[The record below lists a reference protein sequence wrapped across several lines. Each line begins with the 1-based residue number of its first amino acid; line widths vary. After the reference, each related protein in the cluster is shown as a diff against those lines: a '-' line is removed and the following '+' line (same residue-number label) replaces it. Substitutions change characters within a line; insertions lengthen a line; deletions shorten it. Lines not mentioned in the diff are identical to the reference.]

1 MLSNRQ
7 QVARLRRL
15 AIRALGE
22 YPLVAPELRFVAHGE
37 NTTFRVDAMTVD
49 GRDRFLLRVH
59 RPARHGQRL
68 DSAAAVGSE
77 LDWLT
82 ALRADTALSVPGPFR
97 TTDGRL
103 TTTAAFK
110 DVPEPRVCSMLRW
123 MDGRVHAAVPRPVHL
138 RRLGSV
144 MARLHNHAA
153 QWRLPP
159 GFARMRW
166 DWETF
171 FGDTMVYGGINAADV
186 WDLIPG
192 DLRRRFDQVAS
203 RMQRV
208 MTQLGDGGDQVGLI
222 HADLHLKTRCSG
234 AMTSGSSISTTADSA
249 TGSTTSPSRYGNCDS
264 ETTTSSSVRRSS
276 TAISSIGHCH
286 PEALLISMTSS
297 LPARSHLDCGLPAPR
312 RSTPP
317 SVPTFPRC
325 WRTSATRW
333 TPFSQARRQA
343 RVVETGS

>member
-82 ALRADTALSVPGPFR
+82 ALRADTALSVPEPLR

-110 DVPEPRVCSMLRW
+110 DVPEPRVCSMLR
-123 MDGRVHAAVPRPVHL
+123 
-138 RRLGSV
+138 
-144 MARLHNHAA
+144 
-153 QWRLPP
+153 
-159 GFARMRW
+159 
-166 DWETF
+166 
-171 FGDTMVYGGINAADV
+171 
-186 WDLIPG
+186 
-192 DLRRRFDQVAS
+192 
-203 RMQRV
+203 
-208 MTQLGDGGDQVGLI
+208 
-222 HADLHLKTRCSG
+222 
-234 AMTSGSSISTTADSA
+234 
-249 TGSTTSPSRYGNCDS
+249 
-264 ETTTSSSVRRSS
+264 
-276 TAISSIGHCH
+276 
-286 PEALLISMTSS
+286 
-297 LPARSHLDCGLPAPR
+297 
-312 RSTPP
+312 
-317 SVPTFPRC
+317 
-325 WRTSATRW
+325 
-333 TPFSQARRQA
+333 
-343 RVVETGS
+343 

>member
-7 QVARLRRL
+7 QVAQLRHL
-15 AIRALGE
+15 AIRALGG

-37 NTTFRVDAMTVD
+37 NTTFRVDAMAVD

-82 ALRADTALSVPGPFR
+82 ALRADTALSVPEPFR

-103 TTTAAFK
+103 TTTAASK

-159 GFARMRW
+159 GFARIRW

-192 DLRRRFDQVAS
+192 DLRWRFDRVAS

-208 MTQLGDGGDQVGLI
+208 MTQLGDGADQVGLI
-222 HADLHLKTRCSG
+222 HADLHLDNALFWRDDVRVIDFDDCGFGYWLYDIAVSLWELRQRDDYEQFRAALVDGYTQHRPLPPGGLAHLDDFVATREVAFG
-234 AMTSGSSISTTADSA
+234 LWFAGTAEVNPAFRTDLSQVL
-249 TGSTTSPSRYGNCDS
+249 GN
-264 ETTTSSSVRRSS
+264 
-276 TAISSIGHCH
+276 IGHSLD
-286 PEALLISMTSS
+286 ALL
-297 LPARSHLDCGLPAPR
+297 AD
-312 RSTPP
+312 
-317 SVPTFPRC
+317 
-325 WRTSATRW
+325 
-333 TPFSQARRQA
+333 
-343 RVVETGS
+343 

>member
-82 ALRADTALSVPGPFR
+82 ALRADTALSVPEPLR

-153 QWRLPP
+153 QWRLPS
-159 GFARMRW
+159 GFARIRW

-192 DLRRRFDQVAS
+192 DLRWRFDRVAS

-208 MTQLGDGGDQVGLI
+208 MTQLGDGADQVGLI
-222 HADLHLKTRCSG
+222 HADLHLENALFWRDDVRIIDFDDCGFGYWLYDIAVSLWELRQRDDYEQFRTALIDGYIQHRPLPPG
-234 AMTSGSSISTTADSA
+234 GLAYLDDFVAAREVAFGLWFAGTAEVNPAFRADLAQVLGNISHSLD
-249 TGSTTSPSRYGNCDS
+249 
-264 ETTTSSSVRRSS
+264 
-276 TAISSIGHCH
+276 
-286 PEALLISMTSS
+286 ALL
-297 LPARSHLDCGLPAPR
+297 AG
-312 RSTPP
+312 
-317 SVPTFPRC
+317 
-325 WRTSATRW
+325 
-333 TPFSQARRQA
+333 
-343 RVVETGS
+343 

>member
-7 QVARLRRL
+7 QVARLRHL

-82 ALRADTALSVPGPFR
+82 ALRADTALWVPEPLR

-103 TTTAAFK
+103 TTTAASK

-153 QWRLPP
+153 QWRLPS
-159 GFARMRW
+159 GFARIRW

-222 HADLHLKTRCSG
+222 HADLHLENALFWRDDVRIIDFDDCGFGYWLYDIAVSLWELRQRDDYEQFRAALIDGYTQHRPLPPGGLAHLDDFVATREIAFG
-234 AMTSGSSISTTADSA
+234 LWFAGTAEVNPAFRADLSQVLA
-249 TGSTTSPSRYGNCDS
+249 N
-264 ETTTSSSVRRSS
+264 
-276 TAISSIGHCH
+276 IGHSLD
-286 PEALLISMTSS
+286 ALL
-297 LPARSHLDCGLPAPR
+297 AG
-312 RSTPP
+312 
-317 SVPTFPRC
+317 
-325 WRTSATRW
+325 
-333 TPFSQARRQA
+333 
-343 RVVETGS
+343 

>member
-7 QVARLRRL
+7 QVARLRHL
-15 AIRALGE
+15 AIRALDG

-82 ALRADTALSVPGPFR
+82 ALRADTALSVPEPLR

-153 QWRLPP
+153 QWRLPS
-159 GFARMRW
+159 GFARIRW

-192 DLRRRFDQVAS
+192 DLRWRFDRVAS

-208 MTQLGDGGDQVGLI
+208 MTQLGDGADQVGLI
-222 HADLHLKTRCSG
+222 HADLHLENALFWRDDVRVIDFDDCGFGYWLYDIAVSLWELRQRDDYEQFRTALIDGYIQHRPLPPGGLAHLDDFVATREVAFG
-234 AMTSGSSISTTADSA
+234 LWFAATAEVNPAFRADLSQVL
-249 TGSTTSPSRYGNCDS
+249 GNIG
-264 ETTTSSSVRRSS
+264 RSLD
-276 TAISSIGHCH
+276 
-286 PEALLISMTSS
+286 ALL
-297 LPARSHLDCGLPAPR
+297 AG
-312 RSTPP
+312 
-317 SVPTFPRC
+317 
-325 WRTSATRW
+325 
-333 TPFSQARRQA
+333 
-343 RVVETGS
+343 

>member
-82 ALRADTALSVPGPFR
+82 ALRADTALSVPEPLR

-153 QWRLPP
+153 QWRLPS
-159 GFARMRW
+159 GFARIRW

-192 DLRRRFDQVAS
+192 DLRWRFDRVAS

-208 MTQLGDGGDQVGLI
+208 MTQLGDGADQVGLI
-222 HADLHLKTRCSG
+222 HADLHLENALFWRDDVRVIDFDDCGFGYWLYDIAVSLWELRQRDDYEQFRTALIDGYIQHRPLPPGGLAYLDDFVAAREVAFGLWFAGTAEVNPVFRADLSQVLG
-234 AMTSGSSISTTADSA
+234 NISHSLD
-249 TGSTTSPSRYGNCDS
+249 
-264 ETTTSSSVRRSS
+264 
-276 TAISSIGHCH
+276 
-286 PEALLISMTSS
+286 ALL
-297 LPARSHLDCGLPAPR
+297 AG
-312 RSTPP
+312 
-317 SVPTFPRC
+317 
-325 WRTSATRW
+325 
-333 TPFSQARRQA
+333 
-343 RVVETGS
+343 